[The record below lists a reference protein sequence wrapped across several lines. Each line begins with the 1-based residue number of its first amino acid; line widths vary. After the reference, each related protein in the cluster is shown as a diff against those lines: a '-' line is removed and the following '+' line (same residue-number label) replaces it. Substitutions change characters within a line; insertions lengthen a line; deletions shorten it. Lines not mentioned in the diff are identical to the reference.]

1 MWRYKAIGGFG
12 QRSWIIRLGSRGT
25 GRGLSICLPTH
36 GGFACLFVTDGSCG
50 VSSHSTGIREF
61 YVAIPKSWRNNSDA
75 LVAGPI
81 PAGEYTT
88 LPVALQPSD
97 VALQGSFTIYLGANR
112 GRGHSDDTGMVT
124 GRCFRSKRLGVSC
137 WTRGYACLQSVTLQA
152 VLACF
157 QLSSPTISWSYSTLV
172 TFIARPLLVPDKARL
187 GFRFP

>member
-1 MWRYKAIGGFG
+1 MNLTNIRYLVSPVVLDDGCLEAVY
-12 QRSWIIRLGSRGT
+12 SRWGVF
-25 GRGLSICLPTH
+25 TH
-36 GGFACLFVTDGSCG
+36 GLALSWLHEDPK
-50 VSSHSTGIREF
+50 SS
-61 YVAIPKSWRNNSDA
+61 KSWRNNSDA
-75 LVAGPI
+75 
-81 PAGEYTT
+81 
-88 LPVALQPSD
+88 
-97 VALQGSFTIYLGANR
+97 LGANR